1 MPATPLMVA
10 LGMAADRLKCSDYT
24 KVQVKSALKYI
35 LKSARALNIDTIP
48 VEYIRR
54 KHASLILNNC
64 GNVKKIWTAQ
74 LFNHYRAYLMMCF
87 KKLVELEAI
96 EFNPVD
102 DHLPK
107 EHVEARVRKT
117 LNNEQVKR
125 ILEHFSGNKYY
136 LRFIHIFFHSGAR
149 PVELLRI
156 KTEDVNL
163 KEGVFTIKV
172 RKGNKYREQEKPIKK
187 VAMKY
192 WEEIM
197 SESSPGQ
204 YIFGYKLKPGDK
216 PATRDYLTKKWQR
229 EVKVKLKIDVDLY
242 SLKHKNLDEIA
253 AYLSIKEAQKA
264 AGHESQVITMVYA
277 VGEKKRENERYANVP
292 NALGE

>member
-1 MPATPLMVA
+1 VNRNSELLTELYKLAKQKRVVLN
-10 LGMAADRLKCSDYT
+10 KEEF
-24 KVQVKSALKYI
+24 
-35 LKSARALNIDTIP
+35 ARALD
-48 VEYIRR
+48 YSRSHLHR
-54 KHASLILNNC
+54 
-64 GNVKKIWTAQ
+64 
-74 LFNHYRAYLMMCF
+74 LMSGEESVSDE
-87 KKLVELEAI
+87 LVE
-96 EFNPVD
+96 
-102 DHLPK
+102 
-107 EHVEARVRKT
+107 R
-117 LNNEQVKR
+117 
-125 ILEHFSGNKYY
+125 
-136 LRFIHIFFHSGAR
+136 AR

-229 EVKVKLKIDVDLY
+229 EVKGKLKINIDLY